1 MTKIVRRS
9 LLPALAA
16 GAVLAAPAAQA
27 DRLVYEPIN
36 PAFGGN
42 AFNGDFLL
50 STANIQNQ
58 FVEQREELTPE
69 QEFAE
74 RLESRLLSQLSIEIT
89 QAIFGD
95 DVIDDTAFAVGDINV
110 VVRTDGDNAII
121 TITDIVTGGVS
132 EIIVPTGPGG

>member
-1 MTKIVRRS
+1 MMKLDRRI
-9 LLPALAA
+9 LVPALAA
-16 GAVLAAPAAQA
+16 ATVLAAPAAQA
-27 DRLVYEPIN
+27 DRLVYQPIN

-42 AFNGDFLL
+42 AFNYDYLIG
-50 STANIQNQ
+50 TAGIQNQ
-58 FVEQREELTPE
+58 FVEEREELTPE

-89 QAIFGD
+89 QAIFGED
-95 DVIDDTAFAVGDINV
+95 AIDDTAFAVGDINV
-110 VVRTDGDNAII
+110 VITTDGDNAII